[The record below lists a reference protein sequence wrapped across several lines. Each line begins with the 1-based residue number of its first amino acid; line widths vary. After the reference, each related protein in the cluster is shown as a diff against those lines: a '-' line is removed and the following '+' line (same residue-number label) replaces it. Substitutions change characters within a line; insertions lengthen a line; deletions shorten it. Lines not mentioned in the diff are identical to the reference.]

1 MDNMQNRILDHP
13 RITSRSIWTKEGA
26 LNLDD
31 TPVNN
36 LVMENV
42 QGTTGTDTAD
52 YSLPKLNTL
61 AALSRNK
68 ILRKMTGLRAKS
80 EQGFGSFRK

>member
-42 QGTTGTDTAD
+42 HGTTGTGTAD
-52 YSLPKLNTL
+52 YSLLNTL
-61 AALSRNK
+61 AAVCRNI
-68 ILRKMTGLRAKS
+68 ILGKKR
-80 EQGFGSFRK
+80 QG